1 MSDELKAKHDELYE
15 KHKNAE
21 TDALLKLKMSLV
33 KDLQKNVEGATN
45 NLDIDKSINLLKE
58 LDRVLKQLSQIDVT
72 KASERSKVN
81 KLLEK
86 VSSLLSSMQII
97 NQLVSEK
104 DKIIKSLEKVA
115 EVAAAIPVIEK
126 ILKDKDF

>member
-33 KDLQKNVEGATN
+33 KDLQKNVEGATTN

-97 NQLVSEK
+97 NQLVS
-104 DKIIKSLEKVA
+104 
-115 EVAAAIPVIEK
+115 
-126 ILKDKDF
+126 